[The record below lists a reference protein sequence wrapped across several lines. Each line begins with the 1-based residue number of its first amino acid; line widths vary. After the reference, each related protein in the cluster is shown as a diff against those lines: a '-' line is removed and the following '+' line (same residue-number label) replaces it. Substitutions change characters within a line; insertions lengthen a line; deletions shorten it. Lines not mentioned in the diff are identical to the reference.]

1 MLAMKS
7 FRRFNLFLLITLS
20 SIGNMLYSQI
30 DISIEAINQHY
41 SGDHRAQKIQATSII
56 SKDITAAEI
65 LGNPNY
71 LAISYGGYRKNTRD
85 VQPTIEELKEDLKIL
100 SKIGIKIIKTYNLQ
114 LEQAPNILRAIT
126 ELKKQD
132 STFEMYVMLGA
143 WIDCENAWTSKPNH
157 DNENLHANSIE
168 IQKAINLANLYPE
181 IVKIISVGN
190 EAMVHW
196 AWSYYVQP
204 SIILKWVNHLQN
216 LKKQNKLPK
225 NLWITTSDNF
235 ASWGGGDDSYHNED
249 LNNLIKAVDF
259 ISLHT
264 YAFHDTHYNSDFW
277 KINETSSNSFS
288 KKEIIEN
295 SMHKVYLY
303 SKSQYNS
310 VKNYVESLGI
320 DKPIHIGELGW
331 ATVSNGLYGINGS
344 KASDEYKQAV
354 FLKTMREWT
363 NNNNISCFYFEAFNE
378 PWKDAG
384 NSSGSE
390 NHFGLFTVDGKAKY
404 ALWNFVDDGS
414 FDNMTRGGKPIT
426 KTYDGNLQLL
436 FKDLHLPPIKKN
448 IK

>member
-1 MLAMKS
+1 
-7 FRRFNLFLLITLS
+7 
-20 SIGNMLYSQI
+20 
-30 DISIEAINQHY
+30 
-41 SGDHRAQKIQATSII
+41 
-56 SKDITAAEI
+56 
-65 LGNPNY
+65 
-71 LAISYGGYRKNTRD
+71 
-85 VQPTIEELKEDLKIL
+85 
-100 SKIGIKIIKTYNLQ
+100 
-114 LEQAPNILRAIT
+114 
-126 ELKKQD
+126 
-132 STFEMYVMLGA
+132 MLGA
-143 WIDCENAWTSKPNH
+143 WVDCENAWTSKPNH

-249 LNNLIKAVDF
+249 LNSLIKAVDF

-354 FLKTMREWT
+354 FLKKMREWT

-384 NSSGSE
+384 HSSGSE

-404 ALWNFVDDGS
+404 ALWNFVDNGS